1 MSSLFCYFSG
11 NGLHI
16 RICSRLHQNLCLNF
30 KVTWLQYSWTVNSK
44 MSCDFSDLPKS
55 ILLDIF
61 RPVFRFWLE
70 CHSKNFN
77 KCSILDRYSDAI
89 WNPKF
94 SSKQQLFTVW
104 ILDPSMRQT
113 ETSSWKRVFN
123 VLDCTIKHS
132 L

>member
-1 MSSLFCYFSG
+1 
-11 NGLHI
+11 
-16 RICSRLHQNLCLNF
+16 
-30 KVTWLQYSWTVNSK
+30 

-70 CHSKNFN
+70 CQSKNFN

-132 L
+132 LLFLEESNYFSKNAKESLQNKHCHCHKVLKYLFLILLLCN